1 MKSFKFLASTAV
13 IIGSLTLAAPG
24 FAGGDRDFDHGFKHH
39 HDWRPDHGGKR
50 FENFL
55 ELTDA
60 QKETLRAQHK
70 AEKSAQRALHS
81 KIAEAHQALNTA
93 VESGANEAELSALAE
108 TLGKLH
114 AEQALAGA
122 KAHKAFIAV
131 LTPEQKQKLAEA
143 KAKREE
149 RKKSRDARQQ
159 NASSANN

>member
-1 MKSFKFLASTAV
+1 MKSIKFLASTAV
-13 IIGSLTLAAPG
+13 IIGSLAFSAPG
-24 FAGGDRDFDHGFKHH
+24 FAGGDRDFGPGFKHH
-39 HDWRPDHGGKR
+39 QDWRPDHGGKR
-50 FENFL
+50 FDNFL

-60 QKETLRAQHK
+60 QKETLRAQHE
-70 AEKSAQRALHS
+70 AERPSQHALHS
-81 KIAEAHQALNTA
+81 KIAEGHEALNTA
-93 VESGANEAELSALAE
+93 VESGANDAELSALAE

-122 KAHKAFIAV
+122 QAYKAFVAV

-159 NASSANN
+159 NASSASR